1 MNEMGFIAC
10 ISCGK
15 LDTFENMDAGHYIPK
30 TYGLSIY
37 FHEQNVHPQCTG
49 CNRFRRGNL
58 TAYAIA
64 LRKKYGESILE
75 ELDQLKHK
83 SVKYS
88 RDDYKKMIEHYKGLI
103 K

>member
-1 MNEMGFIAC
+1 MQWDILLVFPAGRKTLLKTWM
-10 ISCGK
+10 
-15 LDTFENMDAGHYIPK
+15 LDTIFLKLMDFLFIFMK
-30 TYGLSIY
+30 K
-37 FHEQNVHPQCTG
+37 NVHPQCTA

-64 LRKKYGESILE
+64 LRKRYGESILE
-75 ELDQLKHK
+75 ELDELKHK

-88 RDDYKKMIEHYKGLI
+88 RSDYEELIEKYKGLL